1 MRDEA
6 RKPIDFRLYIYYYI
20 ITNAPLPASSTP
32 RGNRSASTTRTY
44 QMDRN
49 AAVYYFPSGM
59 TRVSHIATAAV
70 NPPSRKAL
78 EL

>member
-1 MRDEA
+1 MH
-6 RKPIDFRLYIYYYI
+6 PFRFLQ
-20 ITNAPLPASSTP
+20 LPVEIGQLP
-32 RGNRSASTTRTY
+32 PPEH

-59 TRVSHIATAAV
+59 TCMSHIAAAAV
-70 NPPSRKAL
+70 NPLSRKAL